1 MNCKKY
7 IFTIEQNDITIEH
20 FIKRYH
26 FDEKDRELLLSTGR
40 FLSELNM
47 VEAWITYN
55 DDGVVC
61 MATLG
66 DRYDRLLDVVAES
79 KHLLLAYSME
89 CFAMEF
95 LSKTYEKMNETVY
108 EETGKWMGEYH
119 FLGDEDIQDIERYL
133 YEVAGNGISQ
143 DVIPEHNNKCE
154 VTSNQEN
161 TGDRVLTDRIIT
173 WENGMLHPLKSVIFT
188 AEYKE
193 KREDSGCHKCELC
206 ENMTCSF
213 RQVVQK
219 PPRKK
224 QRVDVDVSNTVY
236 SYGISQIFGKKGMSN

>member
-26 FDEKDRELLLSTGR
+26 FDEKDRELLLATGR
-40 FLSELNM
+40 FLSELNT
-47 VEAWITYN
+47 VEAWIAYN
-55 DDGVVC
+55 DSGVVC
-61 MATLG
+61 TATLG
-66 DRYDRLLDVVAES
+66 DKYDRLLDVVAES
-79 KHLLLAYSME
+79 QHLLLAYSME

-95 LSKTYEKMNETVY
+95 LSKTYEKMNETVFQ
-108 EETGKWMGEYH
+108 ETGKWMGEYH
-119 FLGDEDIQDIERYL
+119 FLGDEDFQDIEKYL
-133 YEVAGNGISQ
+133 
-143 DVIPEHNNKCE
+143 
-154 VTSNQEN
+154 QEFS
-161 TGDRVLTDRIIT
+161 GDGLSEYALS

-206 ENMTCSF
+206 ENVTCSF

-219 PPRKK
+219 PPRRKNK
-224 QRVDVDVSNTVY
+224 VEIDVSNTVY
-236 SYGISQIFGKKGMSN
+236 SYGISQIFGKKGISDF

>member
-26 FDEKDRELLLSTGR
+26 FDEKDRELLLATGR
-40 FLSELNM
+40 FLSELNT
-47 VEAWITYN
+47 VEAWIAYN

-61 MATLG
+61 TATLG

-79 KHLLLAYSME
+79 QHLLLAYSME

-108 EETGKWMGEYH
+108 QETGKWIGEYH
-119 FLGDEDIQDIERYL
+119 FLGDEDFHEIERYL
-133 YEVAGNGISQ
+133 GEFSDNGISSY
-143 DVIPEHNNKCE
+143 
-154 VTSNQEN
+154 VTSDNKISCAGTSDHEN
-161 TGDRVLTDRIIT
+161 TRDRVFSDHMIS
-173 WENGMLHPLKSVIFT
+173 WKNGMLHPLKSVIFT

-206 ENMTCSF
+206 ENVTCSF

-219 PPRKK
+219 PARRKNK
-224 QRVDVDVSNTVY
+224 VENDVSNTVY
-236 SYGISQIFGKKGMSN
+236 SYGIAHIFGKQGEK

>member
-26 FDEKDRELLLSTGR
+26 FDEKDRELLLATGR
-40 FLSELNM
+40 FLSELNT
-47 VEAWITYN
+47 VEAWIAYN

-61 MATLG
+61 TATLG
-66 DRYDRLLDVVAES
+66 EKYDRLLDVVAES
-79 KHLLLAYSME
+79 QHLLLAYSME

-95 LSKTYEKMNETVY
+95 LSKTYEKMNETVFQ
-108 EETGKWMGEYH
+108 ETGKWMGEYH
-119 FLGDEDIQDIERYL
+119 FLGEDDFQDIEKYL
-133 YEVAGNGISQ
+133 QEFSGGVLL
-143 DVIPEHNNKCE
+143 EHALSWK
-154 VTSNQEN
+154 T
-161 TGDRVLTDRIIT
+161 
-173 WENGMLHPLKSVIFT
+173 GMLHPLKSVIFT

-206 ENMTCSF
+206 ENVTCSF

-224 QRVDVDVSNTVY
+224 NKVEVDVSNTVY
-236 SYGISQIFGKKGMSN
+236 SYGISQIFGKQGEK